1 MDKHSNSKLMIGLTF
16 LILICA
22 AQKVKAATNNL
33 NYDNSEEI
41 LAEQDDQE
49 DYFNSEFIDSENYF
63 NSDSENETNS
73 SPVQLPDILT
83 NTFSAIVELFYSDT
97 NKTKEVGGR

>member
-1 MDKHSNSKLMIGLTF
+1 MIWLTF

-22 AQKVKAATNNL
+22 TQKVKAATNDL
-33 NYDNSEEI
+33 NFDDSEEI

-63 NSDSENETNS
+63 NSDSENETDS
-73 SPVQLPDILT
+73 SPVQLPEILT
-83 NTFSAIVELFYSDT
+83 NTFDAIVELFYSDG
-97 NKTKEVGGR
+97 NKTKEVGNWNFL

>member
-1 MDKHSNSKLMIGLTF
+1 MIWLTF

-22 AQKVKAATNNL
+22 AHKVKAATNN
-33 NYDNSEEI
+33 DNSEEI

-63 NSDSENETNS
+63 NSDSENETDS
-73 SPVQLPDILT
+73 SPVQLPEILT
-83 NTFSAIVELFYSDT
+83 NTFDAIVELFYSDE
-97 NKTKEVGGR
+97 NKTKEVSN

>member
-1 MDKHSNSKLMIGLTF
+1 MIWLTF

-22 AQKVKAATNNL
+22 AQKVKAATNDL
-33 NYDNSEEI
+33 NFDNSEEI

-63 NSDSENETNS
+63 NSDSENETDS
-73 SPVQLPDILT
+73 SPVQLPEILT
-83 NTFSAIVELFYSDT
+83 NQFFPFIFRLFLDCGSQSFWFYF
-97 NKTKEVGGR
+97 NIGKEK

>member
-1 MDKHSNSKLMIGLTF
+1 MDKHSGKLMIWLTF

-49 DYFNSEFIDSENYF
+49 DYFNSELIDSLNHF
-63 NSDSENETNS
+63 NSGSENETDS
-73 SPVQLPDILT
+73 SPVQLPEILT
-83 NTFSAIVELFYSDT
+83 NTFDAIVELFYSDA
-97 NKTKEVGGR
+97 NKTNEVGN